1 MLNTFL
7 FVFEAI
13 FCFKELVLKKKA
25 GETLAATD
33 TVIVAGLTALA
44 DCTTKVG
51 TITAINGLINDA
63 LLECKGAVA
72 PAAPAAAAAPV
83 DPAAPAAPAEDSNPT
98 DAALVT
104 ATGPV
109 IEQLKTIKCQK
120 QRRDIVGLM
129 MIKKAMDAIAS
140 CQDEMVK
147 SADEEEAPA
156 APAAR

>member
-1 MLNTFL
+1 MNTFL

-51 TITAINGLINDA
+51 TITAINGMINDA
-63 LLECKGAVA
+63 LIECKGAAA
-72 PAAPAAAAAPV
+72 PAAPAAPV
-83 DPAAPAAPAEDSNPT
+83 DPAAPAAPPADINPT

-109 IEQLKTIKCQK
+109 IEQLKTINCKK

-147 SADEEEAPA
+147 SADEEEATP